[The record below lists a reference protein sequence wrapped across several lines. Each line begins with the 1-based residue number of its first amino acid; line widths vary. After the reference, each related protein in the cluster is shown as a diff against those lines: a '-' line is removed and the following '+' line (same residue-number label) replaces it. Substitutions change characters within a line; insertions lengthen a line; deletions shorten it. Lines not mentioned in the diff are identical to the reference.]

1 MPNISK
7 PKETI
12 SDVDEMEWCPE
23 FESND
28 ANFKSTFYDKGLK
41 PQSFFAPQD
50 NQKTGLEN
58 LFNQVNL
65 FDYNTNNIV
74 NNSNSHNKT
83 SKFQDNLNQ
92 ILKIHLLKFTI
103 INWITLSFIR
113 LLQLISI
120 TSIKKLL
127 LIFNQDFLNFITSY
141 EVLLPIQL
149 TACLVTLISASFNNI
164 YGVVSLNTSNW
175 TLNLIQICYRYY
187 DYPL

>member
-83 SKFQDNLNQ
+83 LKVQDNLNQ

-127 LIFNQDFLNFITSY
+127 IFNQGFLNITTSY
-141 EVLLPIQL
+141 EVLLSIQL

-164 YGVVSLNTSNW
+164 YGVVSLNISNW
-175 TLNLIQICYRYY
+175 MLN
-187 DYPL
+187 